1 MLTLTR
7 FDHISMAA
15 ADWRAQGERFA
26 RLFGFRFL
34 REFTASPGTPFG
46 GSVSR
51 IRDTAIEWEI
61 LQPDGPGSFVRK
73 FIDERGPGLH
83 HLTVQVPDIEKAAAE
98 LERLGVTPFGGI
110 SEDTM
115 WRMAYIHP
123 RDSGGVLWQLYQPK
137 RDYPVNGTRG
147 EAGALGFRR
156 LDHIALASPDLEA
169 RAAWLGRVFGME
181 AERRWE
187 APEHGYRGCLL
198 RIPAT
203 ELKMAILEPLGDQ
216 GFLQTFLAR
225 RGPGLH
231 HVSCAVESVDAA
243 VEALAAE
250 GVSPA
255 GGVDASGWRRNFFI
269 PPRAANGVLFQLFEE
284 PRG

>member
-1 MLTLTR
+1 MLTLNR

-15 ADWRAQGERFA
+15 CDWRAQCARFA

-34 REFTASPGTPFG
+34 REFTPRPDTPFG

-51 IRDTAIEWEI
+51 IRNTATEWEI
-61 LQPDGPGSFVRK
+61 LQPDGPDSLVQK
-73 FIDERGPGLH
+73 FLDQRGPGLH
-83 HLTVQVPDIEKAAAE
+83 HLTVQVPDIEEAAAE

-110 SEDTM
+110 SEDSM

-123 RDSGGVLWQLYQPK
+123 RDSGGVLWQLYEPK
-137 RDYPVNGTRG
+137 RAEPVNGTRG

-156 LDHIALASPDLEA
+156 IDHIAIASPDLDA
-169 RAAWLGRVFGME
+169 RAVWLERVFGMD
-181 AERRWE
+181 AGRCWE
-187 APEHGYRGCLL
+187 VPDRGYKGCML

-203 ELKMAILEPLGDQ
+203 ELKLEILEPLGDE

-231 HVSCAVESVDAA
+231 HVSCEVESVDAA

-255 GGVDASGWRRNFFI
+255 GGVDESGWRRNFFI
-269 PPRAANGVLFQLFEE
+269 SPRDANGVLFQLFEE
-284 PRG
+284 PEA

>member
-15 ADWRAQGERFA
+15 DDWRAQCDRLA

-34 REFTASPGTPFG
+34 REFTARPGTPFG
-46 GSVSR
+46 GCVSR
-51 IRDTAIEWEI
+51 IRNTAVEWEI
-61 LQPDGPGSFVRK
+61 LQPDDTGGFVRK

-83 HLTVQVPDIEKAAAE
+83 HLTVRVPDIEAAAAE

-110 SEDTM
+110 SEDSM
-115 WRMAYIHP
+115 WRMAYVHP
-123 RDSGGVLWQLYQPK
+123 RDSGGVLWQLYEPK
-137 RDYPVNGTRG
+137 REEPADGTRG

-169 RAAWLGRVFGME
+169 RAAWLERVFGME
-181 AERRWE
+181 VERRWDV
-187 APEHGYRGCLL
+187 PERGYKGCLL

-203 ELKMAILEPLGDQ
+203 ELKLEILEPLGDE
-216 GFLQTFLAR
+216 GFLQRFLAR
-225 RGPGLH
+225 RGAGPH
-231 HVSCAVESVDAA
+231 HVSCEVESVDVA
-243 VEALAAE
+243 VEALAGE

-255 GGVDASGWRRNFFI
+255 GGVDEGRWRRNFFI
-269 PPRAANGVLFQLFEE
+269 SPRDANGVLFQLFEE
-284 PRG
+284 PGD

>member
-15 ADWRAQGERFA
+15 DDWRAQCERFA

-34 REFTASPGTPFG
+34 REFTARPGTPFG

-51 IRDTAIEWEI
+51 IRDTAVEWEI
-61 LQPDGPGSFVRK
+61 LQPDGPGSFVQK

-83 HLTVQVPDIEKAAAE
+83 HLTVQVPDIEAAAVE

-123 RDSGGVLWQLYQPK
+123 RDSGGVLWQLYEPK
-137 RDYPVNGTRG
+137 IDYPVNGTRG

-156 LDHIALASPDLEA
+156 LDHVALASPDLNA
-169 RAAWLGRVFGME
+169 RAAWLERVFGME
-181 AERRWE
+181 AGHCREVPER
-187 APEHGYRGCLL
+187 GYKVCPL

-203 ELKMAILEPLGDQ
+203 ELKLELLEPLGDE
-216 GFLQTFLAR
+216 GFLRTFLAR

-231 HVSCAVESVDAA
+231 HVSCEVESLDAA
-243 VEALAAE
+243 VEALAVE
-250 GVSPA
+250 GVAPA
-255 GGVDASGWRRNFFI
+255 GGVDESGGRRSFFI
-269 PPRAANGVLFQLFEE
+269 PLRATSGVLFQLFEDVS
-284 PRG
+284 

>member
-15 ADWRAQGERFA
+15 DDWRAQCDRFA

-34 REFTASPGTPFG
+34 REFTARPGTPFG

-51 IRDTAIEWEI
+51 IRDTAVEWEI

-83 HLTVQVPDIEKAAAE
+83 HLTVQVPDIESAAAE

-123 RDSGGVLWQLYQPK
+123 RDSGGVLWQLYEPK
-137 RDYPVNGTRG
+137 LDYPVNGTRG

-156 LDHIALASPDLEA
+156 LDHVALASPDLNA
-169 RAAWLGRVFGME
+169 RSAWLERVFGME
-181 AERRWE
+181 AGQCREVPER
-187 APEHGYRGCLL
+187 GYKVCPL

-203 ELKMAILEPLGDQ
+203 ELKLELLEPLGDE

-225 RGPGLH
+225 RGSGLH
-231 HVSCAVESVDAA
+231 HVSCEVESVDAA

-255 GGVDASGWRRNFFI
+255 GGVDESGGRRSFFI
-269 PPRAANGVLFQLFEE
+269 PPRATSGVLFQLFEE
-284 PRG
+284 RCG